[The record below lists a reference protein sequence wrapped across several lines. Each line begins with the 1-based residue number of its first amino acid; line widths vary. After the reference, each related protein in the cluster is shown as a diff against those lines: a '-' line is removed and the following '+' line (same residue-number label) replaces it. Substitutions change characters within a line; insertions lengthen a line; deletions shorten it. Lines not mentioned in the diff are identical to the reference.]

1 MPKLIITL
9 PDSSCVKYGLN
20 RDNITIG
27 RAEDND
33 IVLTSITCSNYH
45 AVLRLK
51 EDGDFAVV
59 DLGSTNHTR
68 VNQEITQSK
77 VLRHGDTVRF
87 GDVSASY
94 ESEPQVKLAPPPPV
108 AFPRPGDDSGR
119 PYLGMGL
126 GESAQGALVK
136 NVATYS
142 PAETAGLL
150 VNDLI
155 CGINGET
162 VSSHEV
168 VVQIVNEHRPGD
180 QIHFSV
186 MRGSEALEF
195 TVTLGHR

>member
-1 MPKLIITL
+1 MPKLIITN
-9 PDSSCVKYGLN
+9 PDGTCAKYGLN

-27 RAEDND
+27 RADDND
-33 IVLTSITCSNYH
+33 IILQSITCSNYH
-45 AVLRLK
+45 AVLKLS
-51 EDGDFAVV
+51 DGGDFTVL

-77 VLRHGDTVRF
+77 LLRHGDKVRF
-87 GDVSASY
+87 GDVHASY
-94 ESEPQVKLAPPPPV
+94 ESDVKLDSPPTP

-126 GESAQGALVK
+126 GECAQGALVK

-142 PAETAGLL
+142 PAETAGLQ
-150 VNDLI
+150 VNDVI
-155 CGINGET
+155 YGVDGET
-162 VSSHEV
+162 INSHEV

-180 QIHFSV
+180 QILFNV

-195 TVTLGHR
+195 HVVLGCR